1 MTKEDYAGYLKK
13 AADFNI
19 AMHASSAAGNWNS
32 VGLEAVHCAISG
44 NDAVLSFFSGERS
57 KRQDHKE
64 AVSLLIKAIG
74 TDEAKGAAEHLRK
87 VISLKNLIEYEGRS
101 FTKAE
106 AESIT
111 KHADRFYEWA
121 KSILP
126 SK

>member
-1 MTKEDYAGYLKK
+1 MIKEDYAGYLKK
-13 AADFNI
+13 AADFNL
-19 AMHASSAAGNWNS
+19 AMHASFTAGNWNS

-64 AVSLLIKAIG
+64 AVSLLLKAVG
-74 TDEAKGAAEHLRK
+74 TDEAKSAAEHLRK

-106 AESIT
+106 AESII
-111 KHADRFYEWA
+111 KHVDRFYEWA

-126 SK
+126 GK